1 MARPFRCRCVRCMP
15 GTNYFKPRGV
25 PLTSLEEVNL
35 TVDEFEAIR
44 LADLEGL
51 YQEESA
57 RKMEISRQTFA
68 NIINSAHKK
77 IAEAIVKV
85 KAIKIEGGVYKMAE
99 MRKFRCYD
107 CKHEWDVPYGTGRPQ
122 NCPQCE
128 SKNIHR
134 AQEDRGYARAGR
146 GRGRC
151 GRPW

>member
-1 MARPFRCRCVRCMP
+1 MP

-25 PLTSLEEVNL
+25 PLTSLEEINL

-44 LADLEGL
+44 LADLEDL

-85 KAIKIEGGVYKMAE
+85 KAIRIEGGVYKMAE

-107 CKHEWDVPYGTGRPQ
+107 CKHEWEVHYGTGRPQ
-122 NCPQCE
+122 KCPQCE

-134 AQEDRGYARAGR
+134 VQEDRGYARAGR

-151 GRPW
+151 CRAW